1 MRTNTSQPSRI
12 IVAPLFILGLAA
24 AWPFL
29 LPPQAVAQ
37 QGQNIPA
44 NGIPTNL
51 TPQQKYLRDVFI
63 YKKLGLVDELEK
75 QGKRV
80 QARAILEE
88 LATLDPNPYSAD
100 VHGLLGLACY
110 KLGNNPEAI
119 KHYEI
124 SLQYEK
130 GKKLDGYWNIAL
142 AYMTMSDYDQATIW
156 CKKLLSKNPPT
167 ELRRQAERFLN
178 EAGEE
183 KTIQQDALQHG
194 VAGTEAGGD
203 YLSFL
208 QSTKEANRWPLAKM
222 PIKVF
227 IEDDRHVPGFRKEF
241 VTIFLSCLETW
252 TRASGNRLTFQLV
265 DALPKAD
272 MHVIY
277 TANVDD
283 IARKPGLAPLEQ
295 GLATIA
301 TCGYDGPYGA
311 IDQAKIQLLVHK
323 PSSDKG
329 LTDDEMKGVSLH
341 EIGHAL
347 GLSGHSP
354 NDADIMHFMM
364 SFRQLPAL
372 TKRDKQTIARIY
384 QDTPSVSQ
392 TASSTYQPSNMAI
405 SGQMTPP
412 QQPQFQPQN
421 QQQNQPQFQPQT
433 QDYQPQ
439 QFQQQ
444 Q

>member
-1 MRTNTSQPSRI
+1 MALALTLPAVSQPY
-12 IVAPLFILGLAA
+12 
-24 AWPFL
+24 
-29 LPPQAVAQ
+29 QNYQ
-37 QGQNIPA
+37 QNQPSMPA
-44 NGIPTNL
+44 NGIPANL

-63 YKKLGLVDELEK
+63 FKKLGLVDELEK

-119 KHYEI
+119 KHYQI

-142 AYMTMSDYDQATIW
+142 AYMTMSDYENATLW
-156 CKKLLSKNPPT
+156 CKKLLAKNPPSD
-167 ELRRQAERFLN
+167 LRRQAERFLN
-178 EAGEE
+178 EADEE
-183 KTIQQDALQHG
+183 RNIRQDALNQG
-194 VAGTEAGGD
+194 ITGAEPGGD
-203 YLSFL
+203 YLAFL
-208 QSTKEANRWPLAKM
+208 QSTKEANRWPQAKM
-222 PIKVF
+222 PLKVF

-241 VTIFLSCLETW
+241 VSIFLNCLEVW
-252 TRASGNRLTFQLV
+252 TKASGNRITFQLV
-265 DALPKAD
+265 SGLDQAD
-272 MHVIY
+272 IHVIY

-283 IARKPGLAPLEQ
+283 IARKPGMAPLEQ

-301 TCGYDGPYGA
+301 TRGFDGPYGA
-311 IDQAKIQLLVHK
+311 IEEAKIQLLVHK
-323 PSSDKG
+323 PSSNKG

-372 TKRDKQTIARIY
+372 TRRDKLTISRIY
-384 QDTPSVSQ
+384 QDMPATSQ
-392 TASSTYQPSNMAI
+392 TASSNYQPSDMGVA
-405 SGQMTPP
+405 GHLQPQFTP
-412 QQPQFQPQN
+412 QQPPAPEQPQLQQQPQYQQSNQFQPSQQYQYQQPN
-421 QQQNQPQFQPQT
+421 Q
-433 QDYQPQ
+433 YQH
-439 QFQQQ
+439 
-444 Q
+444 